1 MIFKKVIQIL
11 IILLIILI
19 SYLVLN
25 IYFFDKKDISDLDLN
40 ENLVIEEDNL
50 NFDNVMENLEYKSSD
65 KSGNNYII
73 KAKKGKVN
81 LEKENLLILEDV
93 YGEIKLVGK
102 STIYI
107 YSNFA
112 QYNKNN
118 FDTRFYQNVL
128 VNFEDKR
135 FNCDNLDLFFKDNF
149 GSMYNNIV
157 FVDENTQINA
167 DQVNMNLLNG
177 DINIKM
183 FQEEKKIKILK
194 NKNGNN

>member
-25 IYFFDKKDISDLDLN
+25 IYFFDKKDISDLYLN

-65 KSGNNYII
+65 NSGNNYII

-194 NKNGNN
+194 K

>member
-25 IYFFDKKDISDLDLN
+25 IYFFDKKDISDLYLN

-50 NFDNVMENLEYKSSD
+50 NFDNVIEDLEYKSSD
-65 KSGNNYII
+65 KSENNYII

-81 LEKENLLILEDV
+81 FEKENLLILEDV

-112 QYNKNN
+112 QYNRNN

-128 VNFEDKR
+128 VNYEDKR

-194 NKNGNN
+194 K

>member
-25 IYFFDKKDISDLDLN
+25 IYFFDKKYISDLDLN

-112 QYNKNN
+112 QYNRNN

-128 VNFEDKR
+128 VSFEDKR

-194 NKNGNN
+194 K

>member
-65 KSGNNYII
+65 KSGNNYKI

-81 LEKENLLILEDV
+81 LEKENLLILEEV
-93 YGEIKLVGK
+93 YGEIKLVGR

-112 QYNKNN
+112 QYNRNN
-118 FDTRFYQNVL
+118 FDTRFYENVL

-194 NKNGNN
+194 K

>member
-1 MIFKKVIQIL
+1 MIFKKIIQIL

-93 YGEIKLVGK
+93 YGEIELVGK

-112 QYNKNN
+112 QYNRNN

-183 FQEEKKIKILK
+183 FQEEKNIKILK
-194 NKNGNN
+194 K

>member
-73 KAKKGKVN
+73 KAKKGKIN

-112 QYNKNN
+112 QYNRNN

-183 FQEEKKIKILK
+183 FEEEKKIKILK
-194 NKNGNN
+194 K

>member
-112 QYNKNN
+112 QYNRNN

-128 VNFEDKR
+128 VNYEDKR

-157 FVDENTQINA
+157 FVDENTQIIA

-194 NKNGNN
+194 K

>member
-25 IYFFDKKDISDLDLN
+25 IYFFDKKTISDLHLN

-65 KSGNNYII
+65 SSGNNYII

-81 LEKENLLILEDV
+81 FEKENLLILEDV

-112 QYNKNN
+112 QYNRNN

-128 VNFEDKR
+128 VNYEDKR

-157 FVDENTQINA
+157 FVDEDTQINA
-167 DQVNMNLLNG
+167 DQVNINLLNG

-194 NKNGNN
+194 K

>member
-65 KSGNNYII
+65 NSGNNYII

-81 LEKENLLILEDV
+81 FEKENLLILEDV

-112 QYNKNN
+112 QYNRNN

-128 VNFEDKR
+128 VNYEDKR

-167 DQVNMNLLNG
+167 DQVNINLLNG

-194 NKNGNN
+194 K

>member
-25 IYFFDKKDISDLDLN
+25 IYFFDKKYISDLPLN

-73 KAKKGKVN
+73 KAKKGKIN

-112 QYNKNN
+112 QYNRNN

-183 FQEEKKIKILK
+183 FEEEKKIKILK
-194 NKNGNN
+194 K

>member
-73 KAKKGKVN
+73 KAKKGKVD

-107 YSNFA
+107 YSNLA

-183 FQEEKKIKILK
+183 FQEEKKIKILRK
-194 NKNGNN
+194 

>member
-40 ENLVIEEDNL
+40 ENLVIKEDNL
-50 NFDNVMENLEYKSSD
+50 NLDNVMENLEYKSSD

-81 LEKENLLILEDV
+81 LEKENLLILEEV

-112 QYNKNN
+112 QYNRNN

-128 VNFEDKR
+128 VNYEDKR

-149 GSMYNNIV
+149 GSMYNNII

-194 NKNGNN
+194 K

>member
-65 KSGNNYII
+65 RSGNNYII

-93 YGEIKLVGK
+93 YGEIELVGK

-112 QYNKNN
+112 QYNRNN
-118 FDTRFYQNVL
+118 FDTKFYQNVL

-135 FNCDNLDLFFKDNF
+135 FNGGNLDLFFKDNF
-149 GSMYNNIV
+149 GSMYNDIV

-194 NKNGNN
+194 K

>member
-1 MIFKKVIQIL
+1 MIFKKIIQIL

-19 SYLVLN
+19 SYSVLN
-25 IYFFDKKDISDLDLN
+25 
-40 ENLVIEEDNL
+40 
-50 NFDNVMENLEYKSSD
+50 
-65 KSGNNYII
+65 NYTI

-81 LEKENLLILEDV
+81 IEKENLLILEDV

-112 QYNKNN
+112 LYNRNN
-118 FDTRFYQNVL
+118 LDTRFYEKVL
-128 VNFEDKR
+128 VNFEDKK

-149 GSMYNNIV
+149 GSMYNNV
-157 FVDENTQINA
+157 TFVDENTQINA

-177 DINIKM
+177 DINIEM

-194 NKNGNN
+194 R

>member
-1 MIFKKVIQIL
+1 MILKRVNQIL

-25 IYFFDKKDISDLDLN
+25 IYFFDRKDISDLNLN
-40 ENLVIEEDNL
+40 ENLIIIEDNSNL
-50 NFDNVMENLEYKSSD
+50 DKVIENLEYKSSD

-73 KAKKGKVN
+73 KAKKGRIN
-81 LEKENLLILEDV
+81 IEKENLLILEDV

-102 STIYI
+102 SSIYI

-112 QYNKNN
+112 QYNRNN

-183 FQEEKKIKILK
+183 FQEEKKIKILTK
-194 NKNGNN
+194 

>member
-1 MIFKKVIQIL
+1 MIFKKVTQIL

-50 NFDNVMENLEYKSSD
+50 NLDNVMENLEYKSSD

-81 LEKENLLILEDV
+81 LEKENLLILEEV
-93 YGEIKLVGK
+93 YGEIELAGK

-112 QYNKNN
+112 QYNRNN

-194 NKNGNN
+194 K

>member
-40 ENLVIEEDNL
+40 ENLVIKEDNL
-50 NFDNVMENLEYKSSD
+50 NLDNVMENLEYKSSD

-73 KAKKGKVN
+73 KAKKGKIN

-93 YGEIKLVGK
+93 YGEIELVGK

-112 QYNKNN
+112 QYNRNN
-118 FDTRFYQNVL
+118 FDTRFYENVL

-194 NKNGNN
+194 K

>member
-1 MIFKKVIQIL
+1 MIT
-11 IILLIILI
+11 ILLFLSIGDYDIEKSITIDIKDYDSYQIQRLI
-19 SYLVLN
+19 NSAY
-25 IYFFDKKDISDLDLN
+25 IS
-40 ENLVIEEDNL
+40 
-50 NFDNVMENLEYKSSD
+50 
-65 KSGNNYII
+65 NYR
-73 KAKKGKVN
+73 
-81 LEKENLLILEDV
+81 
-93 YGEIKLVGK
+93 EIKLVGK

-112 QYNKNN
+112 QYDKNN
-118 FDTRFYQNVL
+118 FDTKFYQNVL
-128 VNFEDKR
+128 VHFEDKR

-183 FQEEKKIKILK
+183 FKEEKKIKILK
-194 NKNGNN
+194 K

>member
-25 IYFFDKKDISDLDLN
+25 IYFFDKKDISDLYLN

-65 KSGNNYII
+65 NSGNNYII

-81 LEKENLLILEDV
+81 FEKENLLILEDV

-157 FVDENTQINA
+157 FVDEDTQINA
-167 DQVNMNLLNG
+167 DQVNINLLNG

-194 NKNGNN
+194 K

>member
-194 NKNGNN
+194 K

>member
-40 ENLVIEEDNL
+40 ENLVIEEDDLNL
-50 NFDNVMENLEYKSSD
+50 DNVMENLKYKSYD
-65 KSGNNYII
+65 KSGNNYTI
-73 KAKKGKVN
+73 KAKRGKVN

-112 QYNKNN
+112 QYNRNN

-128 VNFEDKR
+128 VNFEDKK

-149 GSMYNNIV
+149 GSMYNNII

-183 FQEEKKIKILK
+183 FEEEKKIKILK
-194 NKNGNN
+194 K

>member
-1 MIFKKVIQIL
+1 MIFKKIIQIL

-112 QYNKNN
+112 QYNRNN

-128 VNFEDKR
+128 VNYEDKR

-194 NKNGNN
+194 K

>member
-50 NFDNVMENLEYKSSD
+50 NFDNIMENLEYKSSD

-112 QYNKNN
+112 QYNRNN

-128 VNFEDKR
+128 VNYEDKR

-194 NKNGNN
+194 K

>member
-112 QYNKNN
+112 QYNRNN

-183 FQEEKKIKILK
+183 FQEEKNIKILK
-194 NKNGNN
+194 K

>member
-1 MIFKKVIQIL
+1 MIFKKIIQIL

-25 IYFFDKKDISDLDLN
+25 IYFFDKKDIPDLDLSK
-40 ENLVIEEDNL
+40 NLIIIEDNINL
-50 NFDNVMENLEYKSSD
+50 DNVMENLEYKSSD

-81 LEKENLLILEDV
+81 LEKENLLILENV

-118 FDTRFYQNVL
+118 FDTRFYQNIL

-135 FNCDNLDLFFKDNF
+135 FNCDNLDLFFKDNI

-157 FVDENTQINA
+157 FVNKNTQINA
-167 DQVNMNLLNG
+167 DQINMNLLNG

-194 NKNGNN
+194 K

>member
-81 LEKENLLILEDV
+81 FEKENLLILEDV

-128 VNFEDKR
+128 VNYEDKR

-157 FVDENTQINA
+157 FVDEDTQINA
-167 DQVNMNLLNG
+167 DQVNINLLNG

-194 NKNGNN
+194 K

>member
-50 NFDNVMENLEYKSSD
+50 NSDNVMENLEYKSSD

-112 QYNKNN
+112 QYNRNN
-118 FDTRFYQNVL
+118 FDTKFYQNVL

-194 NKNGNN
+194 K

>member
-11 IILLIILI
+11 IILLITLI

-65 KSGNNYII
+65 KSENNYII

-128 VNFEDKR
+128 VNYEDKR

-183 FQEEKKIKILK
+183 FQEEKNIKILK
-194 NKNGNN
+194 K

>member
-11 IILLIILI
+11 LILLIILI

-50 NFDNVMENLEYKSSD
+50 NLDNVMENLEYKSSD
-65 KSGNNYII
+65 KFGNNYII
-73 KAKKGKVN
+73 KAKSGAVN
-81 LEKENLLILEDV
+81 LEKENILILEEV
-93 YGEIKLVGK
+93 YGEIELLGR

-112 QYNKNN
+112 QYNRNN
-118 FDTRFYQNVL
+118 FDTNFYQNVL
-128 VNFEDKR
+128 VNFEDKK

-183 FQEEKKIKILK
+183 FQEEKKIKIL
-194 NKNGNN
+194 NK

>member
-73 KAKKGKVN
+73 KAKKGKIN

-112 QYNKNN
+112 QYNRNN

-194 NKNGNN
+194 K

>member
-112 QYNKNN
+112 QYNRNN

-128 VNFEDKR
+128 VNYEDKR

-183 FQEEKKIKILK
+183 FQEEKKIKFLK
-194 NKNGNN
+194 K

>member
-81 LEKENLLILEDV
+81 LEKENLLILEEV
-93 YGEIKLVGK
+93 YGEIKLVGR

-112 QYNKNN
+112 QYNRNN
-118 FDTRFYQNVL
+118 FDTRFYENVL

-194 NKNGNN
+194 K

>member
-25 IYFFDKKDISDLDLN
+25 IYFFDKKDISDLYLN

-81 LEKENLLILEDV
+81 FEKENLLILEDV

-112 QYNKNN
+112 QYNRNN

-128 VNFEDKR
+128 VNYEDKR

-157 FVDENTQINA
+157 FVDEDTQINA

-194 NKNGNN
+194 K

>member
-25 IYFFDKKDISDLDLN
+25 IYFFDKKDISDLDFN

-65 KSGNNYII
+65 KYGNNYII
-73 KAKKGKVN
+73 KAKKGKIN
-81 LEKENLLILEDV
+81 LENENLLILEGV

-112 QYNKNN
+112 QYNRNN

-128 VNFEDKR
+128 VNYEDKR

-194 NKNGNN
+194 K

>member
-25 IYFFDKKDISDLDLN
+25 IYFFDKKDISDLDLS
-40 ENLVIEEDNL
+40 ENLIIKKEDNL
-50 NFDNVMENLEYKSSD
+50 NLDNVMENLEYKSSD

-73 KAKKGKVN
+73 KAKKGKIN

-102 STIYI
+102 SSIYI

-112 QYNKNN
+112 QYNRNN

-157 FVDENTQINA
+157 FVDTNTQINA

-183 FQEEKKIKILK
+183 FQEEKKIKILRK
-194 NKNGNN
+194 

>member
-81 LEKENLLILEDV
+81 IEKENLLILEDV

-112 QYNKNN
+112 QYNRNN

-194 NKNGNN
+194 K

>member
-25 IYFFDKKDISDLDLN
+25 IYFFNKKDISNLDLN

-50 NFDNVMENLEYKSSD
+50 NLDNVMENLEYRSSD
-65 KSGNNYII
+65 KFGNNYII
-73 KAKKGKVN
+73 KAEKGKVN
-81 LEKENLLILEDV
+81 LENENLLILEEV

-128 VNFEDKR
+128 VNFEDNR

-157 FVDENTQINA
+157 FVNKNTQINA
-167 DQVNMNLLNG
+167 DQINMNLLNG

-194 NKNGNN
+194 K

>member
-40 ENLVIEEDNL
+40 ENLVIKEDNL
-50 NFDNVMENLEYKSSD
+50 NLDNVMENLEYKSSD

-112 QYNKNN
+112 QYNRNN
-118 FDTRFYQNVL
+118 FDTKFYQNVL

-135 FNCDNLDLFFKDNF
+135 FNGGNLDLFFKDNF
-149 GSMYNNIV
+149 GSMYNDIV

-194 NKNGNN
+194 K

>member
-25 IYFFDKKDISDLDLN
+25 IYFFDKNDISDLDLN

-65 KSGNNYII
+65 NSGNNYII
-73 KAKKGKVN
+73 KAKKGKIN
-81 LEKENLLILEDV
+81 LENENLLILEDV

-112 QYNKNN
+112 QYNRNN

-128 VNFEDKR
+128 VNYEDKR

-167 DQVNMNLLNG
+167 DQVNINLLNG

-194 NKNGNN
+194 K

>member
-65 KSGNNYII
+65 KSGNNYLI

-81 LEKENLLILEDV
+81 IEKENLLILEDV

-112 QYNKNN
+112 QYNRNN

-194 NKNGNN
+194 K